1 MKDRNEL
8 VSIFAK
14 GALGAIPFVGPLA
27 AEIIGMVIPNKR
39 LQRIEALLTALESKI
54 QLDKQHRVAES
65 LNSENAI
72 DLMEDAFIAA
82 SRALSSERIDYIASM
97 LKNGLT
103 RDELEHIEYKRLMS
117 LLSEL
122 NDVEVLILKSK
133 LLDRRDDEFESFW
146 KKHQAVL
153 IPATATFGSTREEI
167 DKNTVFQSHKTHL
180 RNLGLI
186 KTTFKKP
193 KRGELPEF
201 DEKTGMIK
209 AQGEDITPLGRLLLE
224 SIDQAPRR

>member
-8 VSIFAK
+8 VSIFAR

-27 AEIIGMVIPNKR
+27 AEIIGKVIPNKR
-39 LQRIEALLTALESKI
+39 LERIEELLTALESKI
-54 QLDKQHRVAES
+54 QLDEQHKVAES
-65 LNSENAI
+65 LNSENSI

-103 RDELEHIEYKRLMS
+103 KDELEHIEYKRLMF

-133 LLDRRDDEFESFW
+133 ALYQQDDEYESFW
-146 KKHQAVL
+146 KKHKTVL
-153 IPATATFGSTREEI
+153 IPATATFNSTREEV

-209 AQGEDITPLGRLLLE
+209 ARSEEITPLGRLLLE
-224 SIDQAPRR
+224 SIDQVDRK